1 MVSETGDVFLLQRQ
15 GYTSNR
21 LQALFYMAVM
31 ILPESGEVLRR
42 HCGGLLIQSCTLDAG
57 QYGGRKGERGH
68 EHRIWNPLCATLC
81 SMPARELV
89 IYYVK
94 FLHA

>member
-1 MVSETGDVFLLQRQ
+1 MS
-15 GYTSNR
+15 
-21 LQALFYMAVM
+21 VM
-31 ILPESGEVLRR
+31 ILTESGGVLRR

-89 IYYVK
+89 IYKPYVK
-94 FLHA
+94 YGLV